1 MEKRREWL
9 IQEINKHRHNYYDLE
24 TPTIS
29 DGDYDKLFDELLEI
43 EKQTGIITPDS
54 PTQRVGGDVLE
65 GFSKVTHQTKLF
77 SLNKCNNSQDLGQW
91 IDDIKEF
98 VPDAKFTL
106 EYKFDGLRIIIKYK
120 DGVLVQAATRG
131 NGIVGEDVTA
141 QVKTIKSVPL
151 VIKYKGEV
159 SVQGEGMMTLTNLQ
173 KYNST
178 ATEKLKNARNAAAGA
193 IRNLD
198 PKVTAS
204 RNLDVFFYDLVTPVE
219 NITTQSQVRDF
230 LVDNGFLVS
239 EQFDV
244 FSNLAEIENK
254 INEIDDK
261 KAKLN
266 ILIDGVVLKLDNL
279 KKREEIGFTSRFPKW
294 AMAYK
299 FKPQE
304 LTAKLKDVI
313 CQVGRTGKITPIGII
328 EPVELA
334 GATVTR
340 ATLNN
345 FDEIE
350 KKKVKINSPVFV
362 RRSNEVIPEILGL
375 AHLTDDA
382 QDIVPPQTCPCCN
395 QPLIKIG
402 PNLFC
407 TNENGCKDQI
417 INKLTYFGSRNCMNI
432 EGFSEKTA
440 IQLYD
445 NCGVRNI
452 ADLYKITMLELL
464 SLEGF
469 KEKKAKNLYDSIQ
482 KSKTCNLSNFLDAL
496 SIDGVGEK
504 TSKDLAKTFGSLDA
518 IKQAT
523 IEQFE
528 NIRDVGD
535 IIAQNIYDFFKNE
548 RNLKEIDNLL
558 NAGITIKEVSVVKT
572 TDSVFT
578 GKKVV
583 LTGSLSITRNEATEI
598 LESLGAEV
606 VSSVSKNTDFVIAG
620 EDAGSKLTKAEA
632 LKIRVMDEQ
641 EFMAIANLQ
650 KN

>member
-1 MEKRREWL
+1 
-9 IQEINKHRHNYYDLE
+9 
-24 TPTIS
+24 
-29 DGDYDKLFDELLEI
+29 
-43 EKQTGIITPDS
+43 
-54 PTQRVGGDVLE
+54 
-65 GFSKVTHQTKLF
+65 
-77 SLNKCNNSQDLGQW
+77 
-91 IDDIKEF
+91 
-98 VPDAKFTL
+98 
-106 EYKFDGLRIIIKYK
+106 
-120 DGVLVQAATRG
+120 
-131 NGIVGEDVTA
+131 
-141 QVKTIKSVPL
+141 
-151 VIKYKGEV
+151 
-159 SVQGEGMMTLTNLQ
+159 
-173 KYNST
+173 
-178 ATEKLKNARNAAAGA
+178 
-193 IRNLD
+193 
-198 PKVTAS
+198 
-204 RNLDVFFYDLVTPVE
+204 
-219 NITTQSQVRDF
+219 
-230 LVDNGFLVS
+230 
-239 EQFDV
+239 
-244 FSNLAEIENK
+244 
-254 INEIDDK
+254 
-261 KAKLN
+261 
-266 ILIDGVVLKLDNL
+266 
-279 KKREEIGFTSRFPKW
+279 
-294 AMAYK
+294 
-299 FKPQE
+299 
-304 LTAKLKDVI
+304 
-313 CQVGRTGKITPIGII
+313 
-328 EPVELA
+328 
-334 GATVTR
+334 
-340 ATLNN
+340 
-345 FDEIE
+345 
-350 KKKVKINSPVFV
+350 
-362 RRSNEVIPEILGL
+362 
-375 AHLTDDA
+375 
-382 QDIVPPQTCPCCN
+382 
-395 QPLIKIG
+395 
-402 PNLFC
+402 
-407 TNENGCKDQI
+407 
-417 INKLTYFGSRNCMNI
+417 MNI